1 MIKSI
6 KITKLFGRFNYKL
19 DFSENFQAF
28 YNDGLYKHNW
38 CFFKDKTRCLLNG
51 GFYLQDIKLYQ
62 SANDDRA
69 VKMILFLPFFSILL
83 KG

>member
-28 YNDGLYKHNW
+28 YNDGLYKHN
-38 CFFKDKTRCLLNG
+38 
-51 GFYLQDIKLYQ
+51 
-62 SANDDRA
+62 
-69 VKMILFLPFFSILL
+69 
-83 KG
+83 